1 MINCKETLNYQ
12 ENLYF
17 IKRKIKESRINPEL
31 IDSLKNYLECDL
43 VLKQNNNGD
52 SHYLFLVLIPIVE
65 ILEHI
70 PK

>member
-12 ENLYF
+12 ENLYI
-17 IKRKIKESRINPEL
+17 IKRKIKESKINPEL